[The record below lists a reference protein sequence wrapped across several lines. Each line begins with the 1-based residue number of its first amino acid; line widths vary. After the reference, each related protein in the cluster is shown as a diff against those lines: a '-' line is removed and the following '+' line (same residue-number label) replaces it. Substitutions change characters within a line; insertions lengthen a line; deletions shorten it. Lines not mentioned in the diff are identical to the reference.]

1 MQLFFCVTWRTS
13 KLRATLWN
21 QVLLTG
27 RHHECWPGRIDHNIG
42 IMVKTPKPIIMA
54 ILGAILGPKN
64 YRFEL
69 QDPALVCGD
78 YIYKY

>member
-1 MQLFFCVTWRTS
+1 
-13 KLRATLWN
+13 
-21 QVLLTG
+21 
-27 RHHECWPGRIDHNIG
+27 
-42 IMVKTPKPIIMA
+42 MVKTPKPIIMA